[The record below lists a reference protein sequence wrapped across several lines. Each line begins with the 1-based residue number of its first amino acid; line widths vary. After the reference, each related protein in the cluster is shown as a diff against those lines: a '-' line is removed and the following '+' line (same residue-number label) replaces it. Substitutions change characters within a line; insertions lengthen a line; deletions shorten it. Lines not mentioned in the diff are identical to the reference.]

1 MFDIRFTPQSL
12 TDMEEIRSYIADHL
26 LNPQAAAT
34 QITQIFEKINILEN
48 FPQTGT
54 QIQSE
59 ISSLQNYRFLI
70 IKNYLVFYRTDE
82 NLVSII
88 RVLYARRD
96 YLALLSIEENVA

>member
-26 LNPQAAAT
+26 LNPQAAETLIA
-34 QITQIFEKINILEN
+34 QIFEKLNILEN

-96 YLALLSIEENVA
+96 YLALLSIEENVS